1 MPGFEEAATSLAAA
15 LNAHTKALTAFVAAS
30 GKPGTAAPAGTTKPG
45 TVAAKPAA
53 TKPPVKKALTVE
65 AVQERFGTYLK
76 QKDAATREEHI
87 ANVTAI
93 KDHYGV
99 DRITNA
105 DPSQWP
111 EALEFLAAFERGEDP
126 FADEGTEEGDDAG
139 EALV

>member
-1 MPGFEEAATSLAAA
+1 MSGFEEAATTLAAA

-30 GKPGTAAPAGTTKPG
+30 GKPGAAPAAGAAKPGG

-53 TKPPVKKALTVE
+53 TKPAVKKALTVE
-65 AVQERFGTYLK
+65 ALQERFGTYLK
-76 QKDAATREEHI
+76 QKDVAVRDEHI

-93 KDHYGV
+93 KDYFGV

-105 DPSQWP
+105 DPTQWQ
-111 EALEFLAAFERGEDP
+111 EALDLLSAYERGEDP
-126 FADEGTEEGDDAG
+126 FATDEGSEDAG